1 MLIVDFKTL
10 RVSVE
15 YTSLSMSAARQVKK
29 KNLSNDLTRSRS
41 YSSFLESQQLQLPPL
56 YNRPAH
62 LPHQQSFTAL
72 IRPKGSRSNTERGSR
87 SIRTAGTTPAGT
99 PEVTSDEGSDAGY
112 FSTFSG
118 PGYLKPSIVPTYE
131 YYGFALYLGSTVL
144 FGLYLIWGL
153 VGPEVLE
160 RRIGDLGYPD
170 RWWAL
175 AIPAWSVVALI
186 YVYVA
191 LACYNT
197 QVLTPEL
204 SDMRTITD
212 GHAKICG
219 VEDTAKWVIGTD
231 AVLDLPIGVVCS
243 ALYGEPADEDE

>member
-1 MLIVDFKTL
+1 MENFK
-10 RVSVE
+10 RQS
-15 YTSLSMSAARQVKK
+15 TS
-29 KNLSNDLTRSRS
+29 DLQRSRS
-41 YSSFLESQQLQLPPL
+41 YNSFLESQPQLPPL

-62 LPHQQSFTAL
+62 LPHQQSLTSL
-72 IRPKGSRSNTERGSR
+72 LRPTYSRSSSVLRRARN
-87 SIRTAGTTPAGT
+87 GTKSGPGT
-99 PEVTSDEGSDAGY
+99 PEVTSDEGSEAGY

-131 YYGFALYLGSTVL
+131 YYGFVLYLSSTVL

-153 VGPEVLE
+153 LGPEVLE
-160 RRIGDLGYPD
+160 RYIGDLGYPV

-186 YVYVA
+186 YIYIA

-197 QVLTPEL
+197 QILTPKL
-204 SDMRTITD
+204 SDERTISD

-219 VEDTAKWVIGTD
+219 LGMADKWDQGTD
-231 AVLDLPIGVVCS
+231 AVLDLPVSAVCD
-243 ALYGEPADEDE
+243 ALYNERHEAHNTDEEG